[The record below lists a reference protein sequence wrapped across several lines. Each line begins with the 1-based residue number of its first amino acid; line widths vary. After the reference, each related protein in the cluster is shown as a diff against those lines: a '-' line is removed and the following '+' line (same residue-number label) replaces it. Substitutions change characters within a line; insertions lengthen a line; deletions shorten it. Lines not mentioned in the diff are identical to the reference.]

1 MNDLVKQAVESRKSS
16 FSSFNVTNKE
26 DLDLID
32 DYFKRLFEFAKNYD
46 DVMKFEEEFA
56 KNPLA
61 SEYTELLVKVMNN
74 SVGVT
79 DSNSEENE
87 IKKDAE
93 EFARR
98 KIRQDA
104 YDKVRDIPIIGN
116 VMEAKQH
123 FDFFN
128 KFRRKDK

>member
-1 MNDLVKQAVESRKSS
+1 MNDLVRQSVESRKVA
-16 FSSFNVTNKE
+16 FSSFNVTEKE

-32 DYFKRLFEFAKNYD
+32 DYFKRLSEFAQNYD

-56 KNPLA
+56 KSPLA
-61 SEYTELLVKVMNN
+61 SEYTDLLVKVMNN
-74 SVGVT
+74 TNKS
-79 DSNSEENE
+79 DLQSEKDE
-87 IKKDAE
+87 ILSDAS

-98 KIRQDA
+98 KINQES
-104 YDKVRDIPIIGN
+104 YDKLRDIPVIGN

-128 KFRRKDK
+128 KFRKKDK